1 MITLQGGIVVHSVE
15 NDNNGLLCNEDVI
28 IQVLYFYFILL
39 YTLSGFVTLSTFET
53 CVMEILISFS
63 LELLVAVRLLF
74 IDDRARDFSI

>member
-28 IQVLYFYFILL
+28 IQVLYFYFILS
-39 YTLSGFVTLSTFET
+39 YTLSRFVKLSTFET
-53 CVMEILISFS
+53 CVMEIR
-63 LELLVAVRLLF
+63 LVAVWLLF